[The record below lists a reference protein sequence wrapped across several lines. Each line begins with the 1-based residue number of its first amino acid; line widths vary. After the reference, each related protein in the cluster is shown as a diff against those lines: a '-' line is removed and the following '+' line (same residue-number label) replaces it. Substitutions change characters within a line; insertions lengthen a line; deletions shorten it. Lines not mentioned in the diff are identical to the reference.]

1 MDNAMLLK
9 ALGATL
15 GVLAALG
22 TSSAQAPA
30 PDYPAKPVEVV
41 IPFSAGGAT
50 DVITRLVA
58 EVVSKEW
65 KRPIVINNKAGATG
79 AIGSEYVA
87 RAKPDGYTLLIATG
101 STHAVLPA
109 YRKDL
114 PYDTV
119 TSFAPATLLAV
130 FPNILVVNP
139 KKTSAKNLPEFIE
152 FAKNNTGK
160 LTFGSSGM
168 GSSIHLAGELFKLMT
183 GTSMVHVPYRGSAPA
198 VTDLLAGHIDLMF
211 DNMSSIW
218 SQVQEGS
225 LRALGVASASRTPL
239 APDLPTIAE
248 TLPGFEATTWIGVVA
263 PAGAPNDV
271 LGKISRDFSQ
281 AIARPEVI
289 KRLNELGATPKSS
302 TPAEFSDFIRR
313 DRQRWQNVAQ
323 QAGIK
328 PE

>member
-1 MDNAMLLK
+1 MVRST
-9 ALGATL
+9 ALR
-15 GVLAALG
+15 GVLAAAGMLAG
-22 TSSAQAPA
+22 LVDASAQAPA
-30 PDYPAKPVEVV
+30 PGYPTKSVEVV
-41 IPFSAGGAT
+41 IPFPAGGAT
-50 DVITRLVA
+50 DVIGRLVG
-58 EVVSKEW
+58 EVVSREW

-87 RAKPDGYTLLIATG
+87 RARPDGYTLLIATG

-139 KKTSAKNLPEFIE
+139 NKVPAKNLAEFIDY
-152 FAKNNTGK
+152 AKKNSGK
-160 LTFGSSGM
+160 LTFGSSGK

-183 GTSMVHVPYRGSAPA
+183 GTEMVHVPYRGSAPA

-239 APDLPTIAE
+239 APDLPAIAE
-248 TLPGFEATTWIGVVA
+248 TLPGFEATTWVGVVG
-263 PAGAPNDV
+263 PARVPDDILA
-271 LGKISRDFSQ
+271 KISRDFAQ
-281 AIARPEVI
+281 ALGQPEVV
-289 KRLNELGATPKSS
+289 KRLNELGATVESN
-302 TPAEFSDFIRR
+302 TPAQFSDFIRR
-313 DRQRWQNVAQ
+313 DRQKWQDVAER
-323 QAGIK
+323 AGIK